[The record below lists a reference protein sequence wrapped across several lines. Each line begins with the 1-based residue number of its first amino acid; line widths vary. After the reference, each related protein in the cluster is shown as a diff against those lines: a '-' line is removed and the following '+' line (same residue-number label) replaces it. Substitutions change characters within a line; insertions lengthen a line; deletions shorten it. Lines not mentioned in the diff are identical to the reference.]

1 MEVSSLIQILIAH
14 ALFFHIIVIIFYEIT
29 LNIFIMHNNIN
40 IEEKRHQNRLMHNSY
55 SCMHV
60 VDAMYIV
67 VYIPGEGSLENPSS
81 EQFGG
86 G

>member
-1 MEVSSLIQILIAH
+1 
-14 ALFFHIIVIIFYEIT
+14 
-29 LNIFIMHNNIN
+29 
-40 IEEKRHQNRLMHNSY
+40 MHNSY